1 MRWLFSL
8 ALTGPTACFSRSIHI
23 MQGRFELIRIW
34 LGAVLALAATVAL
47 AAQAPQAFAA
57 AEVHKLNL
65 VLSAM
70 PSQVNTGDFNDA
82 IERFN
87 RLRLESQGLEG
98 LAKINFA
105 WQFDAQL
112 HYFVR
117 SNVAVNLGVGQ
128 LRTQSKREFLP
139 AILQDVTIRAELMS
153 VPVHVGLDYYFTP
166 YNQGDFQ
173 ARAYLG
179 GGFLDLVGNKALV
192 EQVDTNPDSVTTAKF
207 GPSFRSTIV
216 RDSPGYF
223 VEGGVHMFF
232 ASHFSVMLGL
242 LYRSAQINNMLDQQ
256 TGQPVYR
263 FPDGKPFQLDVGGA
277 SARMGLAYGF

>member
-1 MRWLFSL
+1 M
-8 ALTGPTACFSRSIHI
+8 ACFTRSIHI
-23 MQGRFELIRIW
+23 MQGRFALIRFW
-34 LGAVLALAATVAL
+34 LGAVLALAAMVAL

-57 AEVHKLNL
+57 ADVHKLNL

-70 PSQVNTGDFNDA
+70 PSQVNAGDFNTA

-87 RLRLESQGLEG
+87 KVRLASQGLEG

-139 AILQDVTIRAELMS
+139 AILQDVTIRAEMLS
-153 VPVHVGLDYYFTP
+153 VPVHIGLDYYFTP

-173 ARAYLG
+173 ARGYLG
-179 GGFLDLVGNKALV
+179 GGFLDLVGNKALI

-207 GPSFRSTIV
+207 GPSFRSVYV

-232 ASHFSVMLGL
+232 ASHFSVMLGV
-242 LYRSAQINNMLDQQ
+242 LYRSAQINNMLDQE
-256 TGQPVYR
+256 TRQPIYR
-263 FPDGKPFQLDVGGA
+263 YPDGKPFQLDVGGA
-277 SARMGLAYGF
+277 AARMGLAYGF